1 MLLWS
6 LDFFHSFKFKSQMD
20 KLKISLIVI
29 LKPLRNKIPDL
40 QLNKLFFQYI
50 LVWSW
55 IVQFLPNMLR
65 IVHYRI

>member
-1 MLLWS
+1 
-6 LDFFHSFKFKSQMD
+6 MD